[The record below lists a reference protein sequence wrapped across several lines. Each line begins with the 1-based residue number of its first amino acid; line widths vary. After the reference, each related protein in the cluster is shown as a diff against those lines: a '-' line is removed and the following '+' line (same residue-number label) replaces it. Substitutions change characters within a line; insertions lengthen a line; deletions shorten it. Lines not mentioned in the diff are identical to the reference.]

1 MMKKYELKFTD
12 KEGRT
17 MSRIILGLLNLIDVI
32 EREGNEI
39 EKYSYKVEFFETA
52 IDETDTTH

>member
-32 EREGNEI
+32 EKERNEI
-39 EKYSYKVEFFETA
+39 EKYSYKVEFFETE
-52 IDETDTTH
+52 IDEKDTTH

>member
-32 EREGNEI
+32 EREANEI
-39 EKYSYKVEFFETA
+39 EKYNYKVQFFETA
-52 IDETDTTH
+52 IDETDITH

>member
-32 EREGNEI
+32 EREANEI
-39 EKYSYKVEFFETA
+39 EKYNYKVEFFETA
-52 IDETDTTH
+52 IDETDRTH